1 MINDGETHNNNK
13 YLQEDSEEYTRYHH
27 FYVLFADAAWRV
39 TAGYF

>member
-27 FYVLFADAAWRV
+27 FYVLFADAAWRE